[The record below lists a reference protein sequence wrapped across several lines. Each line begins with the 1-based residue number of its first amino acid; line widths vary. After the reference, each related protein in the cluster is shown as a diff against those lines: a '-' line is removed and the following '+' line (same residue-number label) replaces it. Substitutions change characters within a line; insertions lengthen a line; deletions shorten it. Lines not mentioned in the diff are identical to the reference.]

1 MAYDKN
7 RVLIFGGAGIVI
19 AALLI
24 IFFIPVKTEIH
35 VAPTV
40 ALQEIPGYGF
50 QTVMIIEEQ
59 VELIHLNLT
68 LGGFEVQG
76 TDGEWMGI
84 NIPETILFNLIRDS
98 EITITADAS
107 GLEPGS
113 YATVRFQVLG
123 GLEYTNATLTTG
135 NVVPVDVPYFKLEFV
150 TEEFEIGEETEG
162 LSLVL
167 RRGSGRLANYM
178 LPDYHISTG
187 TLKVEVEATARAH
200 VHNEGEAP
208 GITD

>member
-1 MAYDKN
+1 MAYDRN
-7 RVLIFGGAGIVI
+7 RILIFGGAGIVI

-50 QTVMIIEEQ
+50 QTVKISEEQ
-59 VELIHLNLT
+59 VDLIYLNLT

-76 TDGEWMGI
+76 TDGEWKGI
-84 NIPETILFNLIRDS
+84 DVPETVSFNLIRDS
-98 EITITADAS
+98 ETIITADAS
-107 GLEPGS
+107 GLKPGS
-113 YATVRFQVLG
+113 YAAVRFQVLG

-135 NVVPVDVPYFKLEFV
+135 NVVPVDVPYFKLEFA

-162 LSLVL
+162 LSMVL
-167 RRGSGRLANYM
+167 RRGPGGLANYM
-178 LPDYHISTG
+178 LPDYHISIG
-187 TLKVEVEATARAH
+187 TLKVKVEAS
-200 VHNEGEAP
+200 P
-208 GITD
+208 F